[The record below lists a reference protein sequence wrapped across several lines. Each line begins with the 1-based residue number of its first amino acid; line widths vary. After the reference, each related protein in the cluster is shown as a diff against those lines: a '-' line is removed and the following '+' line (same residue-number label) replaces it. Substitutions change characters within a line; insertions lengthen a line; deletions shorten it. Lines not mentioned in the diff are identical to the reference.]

1 MCGAIQLSVDII
13 IILQIMA
20 YKKMDIKLYD
30 PVSTLQANDPM
41 SLSEQVSHKWQWF

>member
-20 YKKMDIKLYD
+20 YKKMDTKLYD
-30 PVSTLQANDPM
+30 PVSTLQANDQM
-41 SLSEQVSHKWQWF
+41 SLSEQVSQK